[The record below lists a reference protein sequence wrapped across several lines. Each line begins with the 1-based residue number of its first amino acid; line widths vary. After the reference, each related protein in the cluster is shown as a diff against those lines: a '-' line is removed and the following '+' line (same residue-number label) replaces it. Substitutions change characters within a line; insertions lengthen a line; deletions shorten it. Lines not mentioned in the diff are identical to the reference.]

1 MTLPSYFDGIV
12 NDRDGLVD
20 EKCESQ
26 RLGHCGDEDDN
37 VANRSTKNWVDV
49 IIICRIRDIKKRE
62 IRL

>member
-1 MTLPSYFDGIV
+1 MV

-37 VANRSTKNWVDV
+37 VVNSSTKNWVDV